1 MKGKEKINTEEVK
14 EAFRNREH
22 LELWALAKIVQ
33 W

>member
-1 MKGKEKINTEEVK
+1 MKGKKINTEEVK
-14 EAFRNREH
+14 KPFKNREH